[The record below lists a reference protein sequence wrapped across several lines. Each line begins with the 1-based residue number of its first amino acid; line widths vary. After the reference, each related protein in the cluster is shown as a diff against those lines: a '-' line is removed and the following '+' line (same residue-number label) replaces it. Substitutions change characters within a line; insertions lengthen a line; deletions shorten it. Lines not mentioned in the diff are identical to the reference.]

1 MATTINTNIKRVKL
15 VEGASLSA
23 LETAIN
29 TYITTGVESDERV
42 KSVDVDKYS
51 DIVNVQDL
59 IDQRIADY
67 KNVFSSDRVSMLN
80 NSNF

>member
-1 MATTINTNIKRVKL
+1 MATTINTDIKRVKL

-42 KSVDVDKYS
+42 KSVDVDITTVRDAPQPVSRYTATIE
-51 DIVNVQDL
+51 IVGTTTTD
-59 IDQRIADY
+59 
-67 KNVFSSDRVSMLN
+67 
-80 NSNF
+80 